1 MGMTRTAVR
10 FSVNRDDTNGEI
22 LMIEI
27 GSEDVYDQKLGQDS
41 VYEEDGWEFS
51 SLSSED
57 QATVTAFVESMAKLF
72 DAEYPI
78 AED

>member
-27 GSEDVYDQKLGQDS
+27 GSEDVYDQKLGQPS

-51 SLSSED
+51 SLSSGD
-57 QATVTAFVESMAKLF
+57 QATVTAFVQSMSKLF